1 MAFGS
6 RLVLLLM
13 MGACSA
19 VPQASTSSAPA
30 ATPEEVSAFCDRVA
44 ELGDVSRTELLHGLV
59 DVAPAEIKPAIER
72 AKDRGGGTFED
83 DELIDEWLERCR
95 S

>member
-1 MAFGS
+1 MAFVL
-6 RLVLLLM
+6 RLALVLVLC
-13 MGACSA
+13 ACSA
-19 VPQASTSSAPA
+19 IPDATTSSVRE
-30 ATPEEVSAFCDRVA
+30 ATAEEVAVFCQRVE

-59 DVAPAEIKPAIER
+59 DVAPPELKAVVER

-83 DELIDEWLERCR
+83 DELIDAWLERCR